1 MSNSW
6 GSFRLLSNRFLRVT
20 ASHSIEQ
27 RVEWAYAFDV
37 HCNAFF
43 PVFLILYVVQFFF
56 IPILVRSSWIS
67 LLIGNTMY
75 FLSFAWYAYG
85 TFLGYNGKY
94 LDKTQC
100 ATVSQW
106 RWLFLGSE
114 TFRCWALVIWAVC
127 ETNSICYAR
136 STSVP
141 RSLWTFP
148 ISNWYILYIVDSIA
162 LWIQR

>member
-1 MSNSW
+1 MANRW

-100 ATVSQW
+100 ATVVSGGGFFGIGNVP
-106 RWLFLGSE
+106 LLSLGHLS
-114 TFRCWALVIWAVC
+114 
-127 ETNSICYAR
+127 
-136 STSVP
+136 
-141 RSLWTFP
+141 SL
-148 ISNWYILYIVDSIA
+148 
-162 LWIQR
+162 

>member
-1 MSNSW
+1 MPVGKLPKSNYRCNFLERGCLIVG
-6 GSFRLLSNRFLRVT
+6 GSFRSLSNRFLRVT

-100 ATVSQW
+100 ATVVSGGGFFGIGNVP
-106 RWLFLGSE
+106 LLSLGHLS
-114 TFRCWALVIWAVC
+114 
-127 ETNSICYAR
+127 
-136 STSVP
+136 
-141 RSLWTFP
+141 SL
-148 ISNWYILYIVDSIA
+148 
-162 LWIQR
+162 